1 MELFPSCRAVVFDS
15 SKKMF
20 TREKLIRCRLPMESR
35 FIYYAVNV
43 RLFNIQGA
51 EDMIVDSVGMSM
63 LSLPDVQYHF
73 HGVNPNAVVAHAYQ
87 ILAYIFASGNPI
99 KSGDS
104 IDGFRGGYMDPSV
117 QWRVQYENAMLP
129 PARKLLDVNMGAYA
143 AGVRE

>member
-1 MELFPSCRAVVFDS
+1 MPAADGVSFYLLCSECAIVQYSGSRGYDCGFCGNEHVVFAGCPVS
-15 SKKMF
+15 FSW
-20 TREKLIRCRLPMESR
+20 CES
-35 FIYYAVNV
+35 
-43 RLFNIQGA
+43 QCG
-51 EDMIVDSVGMSM
+51 
-63 LSLPDVQYHF
+63 
-73 HGVNPNAVVAHAYQ
+73 VAHAYQ